1 MLFAGAAREPTER
14 RNENLRKCDTI
25 ALARKIWAASQP
37 IAGTNAEAYLRA
49 RNITAELN
57 CKSLNLI

>member
-1 MLFAGAAREPTER
+1 
-14 RNENLRKCDTI
+14 LRKCDTI